1 MDQLWNYADKI
12 AYDQFRGNLE
22 LWDGFVIGT
31 GPRDLLVFFTSRKI
45 IWFHLS
51 TMAYLMRP
59 NARYCF
65 SINNNL
71 KKFIDVW
78 EGFCGFLGHRKEVIE
93 PMYPILCLLEDAYL
107 TRCPSRKKILFID
120 LAWRI
125 QRVEKTSFWG
135 ESDFIVKCQILVFW
149 VELLDND
156 GASDEC
162 LEIHKHKAMSSKGNL
177 FYPFF
182 VEDVVVCSS

>member
-1 MDQLWNYADKI
+1 MIW
-12 AYDQFRGNLE
+12 
-22 LWDGFVIGT
+22 T
-31 GPRDLLVFFTSRKI
+31 GPTDLLVFFASRKI

-51 TMAYLMRP
+51 SMAYLMRP

-71 KKFIDVW
+71 KKYIDVW
-78 EGFCGFLGHRKEVIE
+78 EGFCGFLGHRKEVNE
-93 PMYPILCLLEDAYL
+93 PMYPILCLLEDSLSDSLPVTKENIIYRFGVTDTEGGKDKFL
-107 TRCPSRKKILFID
+107 GRTRLYCK
-120 LAWRI
+120 
-125 QRVEKTSFWG
+125 V
-135 ESDFIVKCQILVFW
+135 SDTRFLSGTRF
-149 VELLDND
+149 DND